1 MRRNLRPEDLG
12 DFLAEP
18 RCATLATRFKNGTI
32 LMSPVWHEWTD
43 GGFTV
48 VAVRDDVKVR
58 HVERDPNVS
67 ICLAEDAPPYR
78 GIEVRGVARLVH
90 ANRETAD
97 ATMRRIA
104 VRYLGT
110 EQGEN
115 FCASLSSVELVLLR
129 MIPGTLRVWDFA
141 DEPALA
147 GSA

>member
-1 MRRNLRPEDLG
+1 MRRNLHPEEVRG
-12 DFLAEP
+12 FLAEP

-32 LMSPVWHEWTD
+32 LMSPVWHEWTE
-43 GGFTV
+43 GGFSV

-90 ANRETAD
+90 ADQETAH

-104 VRYLGT
+104 VRYLGA

-129 MIPGTLRVWDFA
+129 MTPGTLRVWDFA

-147 GSA
+147 GHP

>member
-1 MRRNLRPEDLG
+1 MRRNLSLEDLG

-18 RCATLATRFKNGTI
+18 RCATLATRFKNGSI
-32 LMSPVWHEWTD
+32 LLSPVWHEWMD

-48 VAVRDDVKVR
+48 FAVRDDVKIR
-58 HVERDPNVS
+58 HVERDSNVS

-78 GIEVRGVARLVH
+78 GVEVRGAARLVH
-90 ANRETAD
+90 ADRETAA

-110 EQGEN
+110 EQGEE
-115 FCASLSSVELVLLR
+115 FSASLESVNLVLLR
-129 MIPGTLRVWDFA
+129 MTPGTLRVWDFA

-147 GSA
+147 GPA

>member
-1 MRRNLRPEDLG
+1 MRRNLRLEDLG

-18 RCATLATRFKNGTI
+18 RCATLATRFENGAI

-78 GIEVRGVARLVH
+78 GVEVRGEATLVH
-90 ANRETAD
+90 AGRETAA

-110 EQGEN
+110 ARGEE
-115 FCASLSSVELVLLR
+115 FSASLSSVELVPLR
-129 MIPGTLRVWDFA
+129 VTPGTLRVWDFA
-141 DEPALA
+141 DEPVLA
-147 GSA
+147 GPA